1 MKIFLLIIISSG
13 IFGCSENIPFPSGQL
28 QGNLTHTLHDW
39 TEVAEARVVEL
50 ETNPSDPYS
59 VKLWVIGFN
68 ERVYVHAR
76 ANLAR
81 WVENILAN
89 PDVRLLIGERLFELV
104 VAIVTDQSE
113 LDDFAQ
119 HYESKYSAKPR
130 NENVKEAYLIILKSR
145 P

>member
-1 MKIFLLIIISSG
+1 M
-13 IFGCSENIPFPSGQL
+13 
-28 QGNLTHTLHDW
+28 
-39 TEVAEARVVEL
+39 TE
-50 ETNPSDPYS
+50 PMC
-59 VKLWVIGFN
+59 IG
-68 ERVYVHAR
+68 

-81 WVENILAN
+81 SVENIQAN
-89 PDVRLLIGERLFELV
+89 PDVHLLIGERLFELV

-113 LDDFAQ
+113 LNDFAQ